1 MLLFER
7 PIAATNAAR
16 LNEEDVMRNSVKLL
30 VVPALVLTA
39 ACGRDEKPID
49 QALQNDLSLASS
61 MQGYQ
66 PQQFVSPM
74 EMGYGGY
81 GQQAYAPQQ
90 PYGYYPQAQ
99 PVAQRIYRA
108 PAPRASSGTYST
120 GTSTGTGTRVV
131 KNTKRDAIIGGV
143 AGAAIGAV
151 TSRDKLKG
159 AVIGGVAGSVLG
171 AVIGNN
177 VDVKK
182 IPY

>member
-1 MLLFER
+1 
-7 PIAATNAAR
+7 
-16 LNEEDVMRNSVKLL
+16 MRNSVRML
-30 VVPALVLTA
+30 VVPALVVTA

-49 QALQNDLSLASS
+49 EALRNDLSLASS
-61 MQGYQ
+61 MQPYQ
-66 PQQFVSPM
+66 PQQFVSPA

-81 GQQAYAPQQ
+81 GYGQYALQ
-90 PYGYYPQAQ
+90 PNGYYYPQAPQ

-120 GTSTGTGTRVV
+120 GTARTGTRVI

-182 IPY
+182 IPF

>member
-1 MLLFER
+1 
-7 PIAATNAAR
+7 
-16 LNEEDVMRNSVKLL
+16 MRNSVKML
-30 VVPALVLTA
+30 VVPALVLAA
-39 ACGRDEKPID
+39 ACGRDEKPSMD
-49 QALQNDLSLASS
+49 ESLRNDLSLASS
-61 MQGYQ
+61 MQPYQ
-66 PQQFVSPM
+66 PQQFVSPA

-81 GQQAYAPQQ
+81 GYGQQYAQQ
-90 PYGYYPQAQ
+90 PGYYYPQAPQ

-120 GTSTGTGTRVV
+120 GTRTTGTRVV

-182 IPY
+182 IPF